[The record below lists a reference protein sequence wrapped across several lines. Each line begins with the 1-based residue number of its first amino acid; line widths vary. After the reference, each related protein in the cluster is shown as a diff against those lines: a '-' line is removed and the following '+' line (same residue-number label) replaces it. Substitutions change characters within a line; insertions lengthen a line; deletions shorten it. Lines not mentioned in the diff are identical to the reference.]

1 MLVRLLYASRAAKSV
16 NDAELHA
23 ILKQSKAHN
32 PEVGVTGVLC
42 FCFSSGI
49 FIQVLEGGRSAV
61 NKLYNRIAQDPRHSD
76 VELLSYDEI
85 AERHFAGWAMG
96 QVNMNRLNPALLLRY
111 SETARLDPYA
121 VSGKASMS
129 LFNELAATASVVG
142 QG

>member
-1 MLVRLLYASRAAKSV
+1 MLVRLLYASRATKSV
-16 NDAELHA
+16 SEAELHA

-32 PEVGVTGVLC
+32 PTVGITGVLC
-42 FCFSSGI
+42 FCMNAGI
-49 FIQVLEGGRSAV
+49 FMQVLEGGRSAV
-61 NKLYNRIAQDPRHSD
+61 NRLYNKIAQDRRHSD

-85 AERHFAGWAMG
+85 AERHFAGWSMG

-111 SETARLDPYA
+111 SETAKLDPYA
-121 VSGKASMS
+121 VSGNASMA